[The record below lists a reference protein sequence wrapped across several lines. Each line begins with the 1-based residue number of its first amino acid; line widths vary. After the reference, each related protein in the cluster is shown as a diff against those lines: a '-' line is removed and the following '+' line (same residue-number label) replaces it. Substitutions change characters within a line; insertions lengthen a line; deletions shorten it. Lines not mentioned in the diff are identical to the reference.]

1 MSIPACIQL
10 QPRKVG
16 CRARGRK
23 REKSKGIPFFLVKRS
38 GKPSQLLLSKQRVH
52 TAFSPASSTTCPSL
66 LQSPTAFHRL
76 LAIYAVKSLSVF
88 GVVAARTMHMV
99 CQSPVLLKA
108 FMEAIPPSRD
118 QRKPHQ
124 LCRLKHE
131 NVLGEPGRVGCPFV
145 PLQSESRAETRGY
158 LQRRS
163 SPTDT

>member
-1 MSIPACIQL
+1 MSIPACIQH

-52 TAFSPASSTTCPSL
+52 AACRPASSTTCPSL

-76 LAIYAVKSLSVF
+76 LAIYAVKSLSIF
-88 GVVAARTMHMV
+88 GVFAASTMHV
-99 CQSPVLLKA
+99 ASQNSILLKA

-131 NVLGEPGRVGCPFV
+131 NVLGEPWRVGCPFV
-145 PLQSESRAETRGY
+145 PLQSEFRAETRGY
-158 LQRRS
+158 LQCRS
-163 SPTDT
+163 SPRDT